1 MRHSTLSFS
10 TLFSILIWGVKFKKI
25 VVLGPAH
32 HRETFS
38 RIKYLGAVE
47 VGDSTLMREPML
59 PGLVAIVA
67 QLVRLLEPSTR

>member
-1 MRHSTLSFS
+1 MRHL

-25 VVLGPAH
+25 VVFGPAH

-47 VGDSTLMREPML
+47 VGDSTLTQVSFSPRKFGVFE
-59 PGLVAIVA
+59 VK
-67 QLVRLLEPSTR
+67 TRVFSRFLGNGFS